1 MPSIIL
7 IPIRTLLVFRTTKNT
22 DGTFGITSILK
33 QGTQNF
39 VPVEGAENWIAQYND
54 FASDPTL
61 AGEMSDFLVSA
72 DAADAKLG
80 QFFRTLNGGKADMS
94 AYIAFG
100 TQASKTTSVF
110 GGTLAKLG
118 ATAKSVLLNFAA
130 FAAATLIFEGLKW
143 VWSLIPTYEH
153 LNEKLEESRAA
164 AEESQQKLDSLNDE
178 LKTTR
183 DRIVELQ
190 GLGRLSIVEEAELK
204 NLKAQNAEL
213 EKELAI
219 QKAINEEK
227 QKDKIVDAFKVARSQ
242 TSNFSGEHAY
252 VDAEGNYIGSDK
264 DSAIAY
270 LDALLFNGGLSDKYG
285 LNTGFV
291 DDDYDERQKEYEK
304 EERYLLQLRE
314 SILNGKTQSQ
324 FVIDEKTPERIQKL
338 KETLDGIEWFDNA
351 KDGTW
356 QADSN
361 KALEFLWDW
370 ENAYLISLGE
380 FDAVWNSI
388 FNQSRFDDAT
398 EKLTALGDSGE
409 LSAEKLAELYQN
421 NDKIKQF
428 IDYLAQIGMLDLT
441 NADKNRNGVLSV
453 EELTSAFGSL
463 SAQLN
468 RVTEDVNKNTYSVSS
483 ATAIYTGLKEKVET
497 LSDAYAQLDNNGEL
511 TAEMASKLI
520 DTYPDLIDCI
530 ETEGNTIKIN
540 KDLLAEKIELEK
552 QNRIASVQSSKD
564 AAEAALKE
572 AIAKNEV
579 AKAEFLLYQHRRNM
593 FISGRM
599 EMGDSRSEAERSA
612 NEFFVAPD
620 LMDYDISKIESDIK
634 KYEAQLKILNAIDP
648 FDLSKTKKETDSGD
662 KIKAAFEA
670 EYDILKAEK
679 EKMDAGFAWDTSII
693 ADTEDYFNKLGAL
706 NDKFFKNDKD
716 HAEEYGKY
724 SLEVLNGRRDLVM
737 ENFEAEKRSIELADK
752 AYGTN
757 SLDKKLELYASMK
770 QELHKYA
777 EEYRAMMRAAGI
789 SDEWIEKSD
798 YIKTLQDEWWSAED
812 ENIDSVVNEYKRWVD
827 AQKDAI
833 EKSIDYYDHLI
844 DKQKAFIDGEKSLY
858 DAENDIR
865 DIRRDIEKELRT
877 NKALSE
883 YLDEDTRKLLF
894 NEDDYNHLSTV
905 LDGISSE
912 IGSINAWYN
921 SQINSLTEDTWYLEE
936 EITAEYERRLA
947 VEEKKYELARQQLD
961 LEKKKL
967 ELNNVLNERNI
978 RMLTK
983 NENGDYE
990 WTYVHDTE
998 KAAEIVGEISDIESE
1013 IEDIKVKSAQEAS
1026 IAEKER
1032 LASVY
1037 GTINGAAEQRKKEL
1051 DESVDGLEKVIDE
1064 MKSPILEFTDIVT
1077 AASKTMNETIKKY
1090 FGDNIKIGDYNA
1102 IPSKNN
1108 SGATGSSSNSSSW
1121 RSSSTLS
1128 SSSKGSSSDDRT
1140 SYSSEEQAIAIEGMR
1155 QNSEAWLNTKDA
1167 NERKQLEKE
1176 NQRIGKSY
1184 GLTYDAASGKWYRDK
1199 DKTQLAYTVTKHADG
1214 TLFAEK
1220 GFSLL
1225 NDGAG
1230 LEILRTK
1237 SGALVDLTGGET
1249 VFNNKQ
1255 TEFLYKLS
1263 KSGTFP
1269 RLAGNETNT
1278 NYNFKGDIVLKDVQ
1292 NPQDFIRA
1300 LSKELKQSSFKN
1312 K

>member
-1 MPSIIL
+1 M
-7 IPIRTLLVFRTTKNT
+7 VFKSVNYGN
-22 DGTFGITSILK
+22 GTFGLSAFGHILGNKKYFQSNSATVPLYQLSGSAASVIDLYNKSPSAKSRLHYYRKHRNDAYWDDGLDAYMRPLAQTGKDASYDDYVKFCNQATTANKKFEGSCVDTKKSLGGLGSVLSHVGVVLANFVATALISFAIEKTIEWLDKLDNKLHKTLEDVRAEYDKAKQKTDEAKSDLEGVNKELTETENKISEILAKGPLSFSDEQDLKRLKETTAELRIQKQLYEKILK
-33 QGTQNF
+33 TQNAKQLTALYGKF
-39 VPVEGAENWIAQYND
+39 DTEQKPEEVTRDKSWWENLLMWFTYIRERQNFGTMFLYGDYEDATGRTVSSFDDYIAANEMISNKEIRAGDTSVDYYNALEKVMSAEDVVNKAFDSYNKEIKPGAEKEDFQRKEAAEAYLAQRAVYLKEYID
-54 FASDPTL
+54 SATSLGDTSSDLYKQWVAEYDRITAIFYPTEAFSAIL
-61 AGEMSDFLVSA
+61 DRGEYESTKEKLTDLGDAGQL
-72 DAADAKLG
+72 
-80 QFFRTLNGGKADMS
+80 
-94 AYIAFG
+94 
-100 TQASKTTSVF
+100 
-110 GGTLAKLG
+110 
-118 ATAKSVLLNFAA
+118 TAK
-130 FAAATLIFEGLKW
+130 
-143 VWSLIPTYEH
+143 
-153 LNEKLEESRAA
+153 KLEELY
-164 AEESQQKLDSLNDE
+164 KGNDNVKRFVDY
-178 LKTTR
+178 L
-183 DRIVELQ
+183 
-190 GLGRLSIVEEAELK
+190 
-204 NLKAQNAEL
+204 
-213 EKELAI
+213 KELGVVS
-219 QKAINEEK
+219 K
-227 QKDKIVDAFKVARSQ
+227 
-242 TSNFSGEHAY
+242 
-252 VDAEGNYIGSDK
+252 
-264 DSAIAY
+264 
-270 LDALLFNGGLSDKYG
+270 
-285 LNTGFV
+285 
-291 DDDYDERQKEYEK
+291 
-304 EERYLLQLRE
+304 
-314 SILNGKTQSQ
+314 
-324 FVIDEKTPERIQKL
+324 
-338 KETLDGIEWFDNA
+338 DNA
-351 KDGTW
+351 FEDI
-356 QADSN
+356 A
-361 KALEFLWDW
+361 
-370 ENAYLISLGE
+370 
-380 FDAVWNSI
+380 
-388 FNQSRFDDAT
+388 
-398 EKLTALGDSGE
+398 
-409 LSAEKLAELYQN
+409 
-421 NDKIKQF
+421 
-428 IDYLAQIGMLDLT
+428 AQI
-441 NADKNRNGVLSV
+441 NK
-453 EELTSAFGSL
+453 
-463 SAQLN
+463 
-468 RVTEDVNKNTYSVSS
+468 VTAASKSGTASIPS
-483 ATAIYTGLKEKVET
+483 ATSIYTNLKEKTET
-497 LSDAYAQLDNNGEL
+497 LSDAYAQMSNNGEL
-511 TAEMASKLI
+511 SAETVSKLV
-520 DTYPDLIDCI
+520 DEYPDLLDYI
-530 ETEGNTIKIN
+530 EVEGDQIKIN
-540 KDLLAEKIELEK
+540 KDLIAEKINLIKEEKRQSLLTAQSVIKDELDKAKARIAGNVLSSADAAKAEQRGYKTPHISELEK
-552 QNRIASVQSSKD
+552 QLEEVENKIA
-564 AAEAALKE
+564 
-572 AIAKNEV
+572 
-579 AKAEFLLYQHRRNM
+579 LLDG
-593 FISGRM
+593 F
-599 EMGDSRSEAERSA
+599 
-612 NEFFVAPD
+612 
-620 LMDYDISKIESDIK
+620 
-634 KYEAQLKILNAIDP
+634 DP
-648 FDLSKTKKETDSGD
+648 FDLTGTKQKTDSGD
-662 KIKAAFEA
+662 KIKKAFEA

-693 ADTEDYFNKLGAL
+693 ADAEDYYNKVGAL

-983 NENGDYE
+983 NESGDYE

-1032 LASVY
+1032 LTSIY

-1064 MKSPILEFTDIVT
+1064 MKSPILEFTDIVA

-1108 SGATGSSSNSSSW
+1108 SGATGSSSNSSSGGA
-1121 RSSSTLS
+1121 SSTSS
-1128 SSSKGSSSDDRT
+1128 SSSKRSSSDGRT

-1167 NERKQLEKE
+1167 DERKQLEKE

>member
-1 MPSIIL
+1 M
-7 IPIRTLLVFRTTKNT
+7 VFKSVNYGN
-22 DGTFGITSILK
+22 GTFGLSAFGHILGNKKNSQSNSATVPLYQLSGSAASVIDLYNKSPSAKSRLHYYRKHRNDAYWDDGLDAYMRPLAQTGKGASYDDYVKFCNQATTANKKFESSCVDTKKSLGGLGSVLSHVGVVLANFVATALISFAIEKTIEWLDKLDNKLHKTLEDVRAEYDEAKQKTDEAKSDLEGINKELETTQNKITEILSKGSLTFVDNQELEKLRETTAELYLQKKLYEDILK
-33 QGTQNF
+33 QQNAAELTKLYDKF
-39 VPVEGAENWIAQYND
+39 DVEQKPEASTRDRTWYENLVGFFAEINYPIEKFNSSWNPTFQYNRQLEYKD
-54 FASDPTL
+54 YQKI
-61 AGEMSDFLVSA
+61 AGHQVRNYDERL
-72 DAADAKLG
+72 
-80 QFFRTLNGGKADMS
+80 
-94 AYIAFG
+94 
-100 TQASKTTSVF
+100 
-110 GGTLAKLG
+110 
-118 ATAKSVLLNFAA
+118 
-130 FAAATLIFEGLKW
+130 
-143 VWSLIPTYEH
+143 
-153 LNEKLEESRAA
+153 A
-164 AEESQQKLDSLNDE
+164 AEELMRNDVI
-178 LKTTR
+178 KSG
-183 DRIVELQ
+183 DGFSDYYV
-190 GLGRLSIVEEAELK
+190 
-204 NLKAQNAEL
+204 EL
-213 EKELAI
+213 EKVIDAKNVVNKAFGRYNELLEKDSLSTDEYKSLDAAVDYLKRRAAYLQEYITTARSLGDTSSDQYNEWTTEYDRITATFYPTQAFSNILDRGEYESAKKELANLE
-219 QKAINEEK
+219 KA
-227 QKDKIVDAFKVARSQ
+227 
-242 TSNFSGEHAY
+242 G
-252 VDAEGNYIGSDK
+252 
-264 DSAIAY
+264 
-270 LDALLFNGGLSDKYG
+270 
-285 LNTGFV
+285 
-291 DDDYDERQKEYEK
+291 
-304 EERYLLQLRE
+304 
-314 SILNGKTQSQ
+314 
-324 FVIDEKTPERIQKL
+324 
-338 KETLDGIEWFDNA
+338 
-351 KDGTW
+351 
-356 QADSN
+356 
-361 KALEFLWDW
+361 
-370 ENAYLISLGE
+370 
-380 FDAVWNSI
+380 
-388 FNQSRFDDAT
+388 
-398 EKLTALGDSGE
+398 KLTAESLE
-409 LSAEKLAELYQN
+409 ELYN
-421 NDKIKQF
+421 GNDSVKRF
-428 IDYLAQIGMLDLT
+428 IDYLKELGVVSKDNAFEDIAAQINKAST
-441 NADKNRNGVLSV
+441 ASKNAGASIP
-453 EELTSAFGSL
+453 
-463 SAQLN
+463 
-468 RVTEDVNKNTYSVSS
+468 S
-483 ATAIYTGLKEKVET
+483 ATSIYTNLKEKTET
-497 LSDAYAQLDNNGEL
+497 LSDAYAQMSSNGEL
-511 TAEMASKLI
+511 SAETVSKLV
-520 DTYPDLIDCI
+520 DKYPDLLDYI
-530 ETEGNTIKIN
+530 EVEGDQIKIN
-540 KDLLAEKIELEK
+540 KDLIAEKINLIKEEK
-552 QNRIASVQSSKD
+552 RQ
-564 AAEAALKE
+564 ALLT
-572 AIAKNEV
+572 
-579 AKAEFLLYQHRRNM
+579 AKAT
-593 FISGRM
+593 I
-599 EMGDSRSEAERSA
+599 EAERDKALARLASA
-612 NEFFVAPD
+612 PMTDAARRSGERD
-620 LMDYDISKIESDIK
+620 LFAIDEKLSEVENKIALLDGF
-634 KYEAQLKILNAIDP
+634 DP
-648 FDLSKTKKETDSGD
+648 FDFTKTKQKTDSGD

-693 ADTEDYFNKLGAL
+693 ADAEDYYNKVGAL

-724 SLEVLNGRRDLVM
+724 SLEVLNGRRDLVLQ
-737 ENFEAEKRSIELADK
+737 EFETEKRRIELADK
-752 AYGTN
+752 EYGKN
-757 SLDKKLELYASMK
+757 SLNEKLSAYTAMK
-770 QELHKYA
+770 QRLHELA
-777 EEYRAMMRAAGI
+777 EEYRATMRAAGA
-789 SDEWIEKSD
+789 SQEWIENSE
-798 YIKTLQDEWWSAED
+798 YIKELQDKWWDAED
-812 ENIDSVVNEYKRWVD
+812 AAIDSVVNEYKRWVD

-1013 IEDIKVKSAQEAS
+1013 IGDIKVKSAQEAS

-1032 LASVY
+1032 LTSIY

-1090 FGDNIKIGDYNA
+1090 FGGNIKIGDYNA

-1108 SGATGSSSNSSSW
+1108 SGATGSSSNSSSGGA
-1121 RSSSTLS
+1121 SSTSS
-1128 SSSKGSSSDDRT
+1128 SSSKRSSSDGRT

-1167 NERKQLEKE
+1167 DERKQLEKE

>member
-61 AGEMSDFLVSA
+61 AGGMSDFLVSA

-190 GLGRLSIVEEAELK
+190 GLGKLSIVEEAELK

-252 VDAEGNYIGSDK
+252 VDAEGNYIGIDK

-620 LMDYDISKIESDIK
+620 LMDYDISKIEGDIK

-648 FDLSKTKKETDSGD
+648 FDLSKTKKKNSGD
-662 KIKAAFEA
+662 ELKKAFEA

-693 ADTEDYFNKLGAL
+693 ADAEDYFNKLDAL

-724 SLEVLNGRRDLVM
+724 SLEVLNGRRDLVLQ
-737 ENFEAEKRSIELADK
+737 EFETEKRRIELADK
-752 AYGTN
+752 EYGKN
-757 SLDKKLELYASMK
+757 SLNEKLAAYTAMK
-770 QELHKYA
+770 QKLHELA
-777 EEYRAMMRAAGI
+777 EEYRTTMLAAGA
-789 SDEWIEKSD
+789 SQEWIENSE
-798 YIKTLQDEWWSAED
+798 YIKELQDKWWDAED
-812 ENIDSVVNEYKRWVD
+812 AAIDSVVNEYKRWVD

-844 DKQKAFIDGEKSLY
+844 DKQKAFIDGEKNLY

-883 YLDEDTRKLLF
+883 YIDEDTRKLLF
-894 NEDDYNHLSTV
+894 NEDDYNHLSSV
-905 LDGISSE
+905 LTGISSE
-912 IGSINAWYN
+912 IEDINVWYN
-921 SQINSLTEDTWYLEE
+921 SKINALTEDTWYLEE

-998 KAAEIVGEISDIESE
+998 KAAEIVGEISDIENE

-1032 LASVY
+1032 LTKIY
-1037 GTINGAAEQRKKEL
+1037 GTINGASEQRKKEL
-1051 DESVDGLEKVIDE
+1051 DESVDDLEKVVDE
-1064 MKSPILEFTDIVT
+1064 MKSPILEFTDIVS

-1090 FGDNIKIGDYNA
+1090 FGDNIDISDYDA
-1102 IPSKNN
+1102 LHPKNKN
-1108 SGATGSSSNSSSW
+1108 VASGSSS
-1121 RSSSTLS
+1121 
-1128 SSSKGSSSDDRT
+1128 GSSEGSSGGGT
-1140 SYSSEEQAIAIEGMR
+1140 TYSSEERAVAIEGMR
-1155 QNSEAWLNTKDA
+1155 RNSEAWLNTKDA
-1167 NERKQLEKE
+1167 AERKKLEAE
-1176 NQRIGKSY
+1176 NQSIGKDY
-1184 GLTYDAASGKWYRDK
+1184 GLTYDAASGKWYLDK
-1199 DKTQLAYTVTKHADG
+1199 DKTRLAYSVTKHADG

-1263 KSGTFP
+1263 KTGTFP
-1269 RLAGNETNT
+1269 KLAGSETNT

-1300 LSKELKQSSFKN
+1300 LSKELKQNSFKN